1 MSERQASAG
10 GPVRYEVDTA
20 LARITLDRP
29 AASNAI
35 DLPTAESFAAAVA
48 RAAADETVR
57 AVLLT
62 GAGRRFCAGGD
73 LAAMAAAADR
83 GAYVHALAST
93 LDLGLRALADLP
105 KPVVAAVQGAAAGA
119 GLAAVL
125 SADVAV
131 AGRSAKFAAAYTAV
145 GLTPDCGFS
154 RLLPRAVG
162 QPRALHLTLTRRSL
176 SAAEALE
183 WGLVAEVVDDD
194 ELTARAEALAAELA
208 AGPVRALGEAKRL
221 LRGSWHQSPQEVAED
236 EARTIAALVT
246 GPEASER
253 IDAFLSGSPWSP
265 APRATASR
273 DCARSRAR

>member
-1 MSERQASAG
+1 MS
-10 GPVRYEVDTA
+10 GPVRYELDGA

-35 DLPTAESFAAAVA
+35 DLPTAEALAACVG
-48 RAAADETVR
+48 RAGADTTAR

-83 GAYVHALAST
+83 GAYVHRLAGT
-93 LDLGLRALADLP
+93 LDRGLRALADLP

-125 SADVAV
+125 SADVVV
-131 AGRSAKFAAAYTAV
+131 AARSARFAAAYTAV

-162 QPRALHLTLTRRSL
+162 QPRALHLTLTGRTL
-176 SAAEALE
+176 TAAEALE
-183 WGLVAEVVDDD
+183 WGLVAEVVDDGD
-194 ELTARAEALAAELA
+194 LNARAEALAAELG

-221 LRGSWHQSPQEVAED
+221 LRDSWQRSPEEVAHD
-236 EARTIAALVT
+236 EAQTIATLAT
-246 GPEASER
+246 GPEASQR
-253 IDAFLSGSPWSP
+253 IDAFLS
-265 APRATASR
+265 R
-273 DCARSRAR
+273 